1 MLKSEFELA
10 VSELVRDNDS
20 VLTGNEMQAAI
31 DAMLQKYSVDN
42 PKQEVVDVSGVDV
55 YVIDVPVNWQPDF
68 SSVLTAEYPIG
79 EKPRAFVSCSPYETP
94 TGPSLEFDT
103 EIDGDVRLTYTV
115 LHILDESKCTIPM
128 THRVACVNYAAAYLC
143 DHLSV
148 YYANEENSNFN
159 ADSVDHAS
167 KTQKYKG
174 LARGLRTQYEELVTT
189 ALEDKAAGQVAS
201 WPKRKRMF

>member
-42 PKQEVVDVSGVDV
+42 PKQVVIDVSGAEV
-55 YVIDVPVNWQPDF
+55 YEIEVPVNWHPNF

-79 EKPRAFVSCSPYETP
+79 QKPRAFVNCSVYETP

-103 EIDGDVRLTYTV
+103 ELNGNVRLTYTV
-115 LHILDESKCTIPM
+115 MHTLDETGCTIPFS
-128 THRVACVNYAAAYLC
+128 HEVACVNYATAYLC

-148 YYANEENSNFN
+148 YYANEENSNFV

-174 LARGLRTQYEELVTT
+174 LAKGLRAQYEELVTT
-189 ALEDKAAGQVAS
+189 PLEDKAAGQVAT
-201 WPKRKRMF
+201 WPKRRRMF